1 MRAYKYNLTTLH
13 IKCLAPTK
21 HGEDLTRDSS
31 ESSDS
36 SMGAEIQMGSYADEK
51 IAPQEKSSSESHR
64 SAISDEF
71 ESPEISDE
79 SRTPDSRTPDGR
91 V

>member
-36 SMGAEIQMGSYADEK
+36 SGGEIQMGSYATEK
-51 IAPQEKSSSESHR
+51 KIVPPEKSSSESHR